1 MKRKWQL
8 PIIIRL
14 HRGASFIW
22 LGIEWRSARYQP
34 INDRRDN
41 SHISE
46 MLESSDRWYDN
57 GLQYLVKSLAR
68 TPDMPPLELDRPPCY
83 IKIWLDPDD
92 KVAFARWCAVNTVT
106 MSQAILKEI
115 KPLINEGYLIK

>member
-8 PIIIRL
+8 PIILRL
-14 HRGASFIW
+14 HRGVSFIW
-22 LGIEWRSARYQP
+22 LGIEWRSPCYQP
-34 INDRRDN
+34 INDRHYK

-46 MLESSDRWYDN
+46 VLESSDRWCGN
-57 GLQYLVKSLAR
+57 VSESSIKSPTRNPDIPYFQLN
-68 TPDMPPLELDRPPCY
+68 TPSCY

-106 MSQAILKEI
+106 MSQAILKEL
-115 KPLINEGYLIK
+115 KPFINEGYLIK